1 MAALVLYVTLAF
13 RSYRWRHDISTSYSY
28 CTEFISFSHHPG
40 KRLHTHAANTLHT
53 STPHSLYQ
61 ELINLWSIF
70 SNQLTLSPWQPPFS
84 PPSSA
89 IHYTKL
95 LRPVCVCELVWVIA
109 TIREERGSCCLQ
121 TMLAESQHPIQQLFP
136 LRPSQTQVYCSDM
149 KLEALNTH
157 AWTIQVMDFNTNAL
171 LVC

>member
-13 RSYRWRHDISTSYSY
+13 RSYRWCHDISTSYSY

-40 KRLHTHAANTLHT
+40 KRLHTHTTNTLHT

-95 LRPVCVCELVWVIA
+95 LRPVCVCVSLCELLLPLEKKEAPAVC
-109 TIREERGSCCLQ
+109 ELCLQ
-121 TMLAESQHPIQQLFP
+121 NHN
-136 LRPSQTQVYCSDM
+136 TQYSSC
-149 KLEALNTH
+149 
-157 AWTIQVMDFNTNAL
+157 FL
-171 LVC
+171 LGPHRRRFIA